1 MINNRLAL
9 TLSRSIPVY
18 VYFYFWYAKLWVA
31 LIDDQLD
38 EVKWGSII
46 HLLNCLQLDG
56 HFQSN
61 FLSFVQTPP
70 LYDATTCS
78 NTHRLVGTSSAHH
91 NSQIGEV
98 TYPWAM
104 LSTWRRWQ
112 SCKQRRL
119 NHKNLHQIS
128 LLYWQNKIFYHR
140 IPTCEKNKAHFESF
154 QSNAH
159 FIVNFYF

>member
-9 TLSRSIPVY
+9 TLCRSIPVY
-18 VYFYFWYAKLWVA
+18 VYLYFWYAKLWVA

-78 NTHRLVGTSSAHH
+78 NTQRLVETSSAHH

-98 TYPWAM
+98 TYPWAI

-112 SCKQRRL
+112 SCKQRKQRRL

-128 LLYWQNKIFYHR
+128 LLYWRNKILYHR
-140 IPTCEKNKAHFESF
+140 TQTYVKKIKHLREFPVERA
-154 QSNAH
+154 
-159 FIVNFYF
+159 FYC

>member
-9 TLSRSIPVY
+9 TLCRSIPVY
-18 VYFYFWYAKLWVA
+18 VYFWYAKLWVA

-70 LYDATTCS
+70 PMMQLHVV
-78 NTHRLVGTSSAHH
+78 THILEETSSAHH
-91 NSQIGEV
+91 NSQNGEV